1 MSPYTG
7 FTRPWSTTLHYA
19 RKSRSLET
27 PDGLPK
33 TVVDPRFHLAAIVAS
48 LDEPIISKD
57 LDGIITSWNEAA
69 ERVFG
74 YKSDEIVGR
83 SILELIPP
91 ELQHEEDEILG
102 KLRAGER
109 IDHYETIRM
118 RRNGDRFPVSITISP
133 IEDESG
139 RVIGG
144 SKIARD
150 ISDRKRSDESRFR
163 LAAIVDSADDAI
175 VSKDLNGVVTSWN
188 DGARRM
194 FGYSSKEMIGQPI
207 LRLIPTELYY
217 EEEEI
222 LRKLRAG
229 ERVDHYETRRTR
241 KDGSSIEV
249 SVTISPIK
257 DESGRVIG
265 ASKIARDISDRKRME
280 RLLVQAEKIAA
291 TGRMAAAVAHEIN
304 NPLEAVM
311 NLIYLARQNTPASS
325 QAHQYLTTADEELG
339 RVSHIARQT
348 LGYYRDTSSP
358 TEVHLH
364 DLIENVL
371 AIYRSRLL
379 AWEVSVD
386 TQFNDLQK
394 ILVSRGE
401 FIQVFS
407 NLITNA
413 IDAMASGGS
422 LHLSARTLMSATGD
436 GIQVVIRDTGS
447 GIRQEYL
454 EKIFEPFFTTK
465 GDLGTGIGLWVTKQ
479 LIEKRGGRIWVAS
492 NTDPGKSGTAVTL
505 FVPFVAPAA
514 QQGPEEP

>member
-1 MSPYTG
+1 
-7 FTRPWSTTLHYA
+7 
-19 RKSRSLET
+19 
-27 PDGLPK
+27 
-33 TVVDPRFHLAAIVAS
+33 
-48 LDEPIISKD
+48 
-57 LDGIITSWNEAA
+57 
-69 ERVFG
+69 
-74 YKSDEIVGR
+74 
-83 SILELIPP
+83 
-91 ELQHEEDEILG
+91 
-102 KLRAGER
+102 
-109 IDHYETIRM
+109 
-118 RRNGDRFPVSITISP
+118 
-133 IEDESG
+133 
-139 RVIGG
+139 
-144 SKIARD
+144 
-150 ISDRKRSDESRFR
+150 
-163 LAAIVDSADDAI
+163 
-175 VSKDLNGVVTSWN
+175 
-188 DGARRM
+188 M

-379 AWEVSVD
+379 AWEISVD
-386 TQFNDLQK
+386 TQFNDLKK